1 MRLQFFDH
9 SSFRASTS
17 ARDPYT
23 SRRRKSKLL
32 TRVGKGDRLVVETAG
47 GGGYGPPTERD
58 RGALEEDVR
67 NGKVSADAA
76 REIYRTE

>member
-1 MRLQFFDH
+1 M
-9 SSFRASTS
+9 
-17 ARDPYT
+17 
-23 SRRRKSKLL
+23 